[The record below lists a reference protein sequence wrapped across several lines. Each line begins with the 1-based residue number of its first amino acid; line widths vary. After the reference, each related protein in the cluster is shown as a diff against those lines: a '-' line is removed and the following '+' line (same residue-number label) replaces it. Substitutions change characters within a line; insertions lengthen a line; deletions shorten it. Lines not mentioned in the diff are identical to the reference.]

1 MRWRKPPFFKEVSFS
16 VNEEER
22 EITEHIDEMRKR
34 ILTAAYFFAAALII
48 GFFLSKPLIY
58 QMQNAPWTENVQMH
72 AFQVTDPL
80 RIYILVIVVIAF
92 VIILPVIMYQV
103 WAFITPGLYSNERK
117 LTLSYIPIVVVLM
130 LTGMAFSYF
139 VVVPYIIRFTF
150 DLSAEMGIQTTIGIN
165 EYFGFLFRTVLPFGV
180 IFQMPILVLFMTQ
193 LGIITPMFLKKNR
206 KYAYFILF
214 IVAAV
219 IAPPDLMTHIILTI
233 PMIMLYEISIMISK
247 TGYRRYLKAEQK
259 AIEEELE

>member
-1 MRWRKPPFFKEVSFS
+1 MRWRKPPFFKEVISE

-22 EITEHIDEMRKR
+22 EITEHIDEIRKR
-34 ILTAAYFFAAALII
+34 ILIVAYFFAAAVIG

-58 QMQNAPWTENVQMH
+58 HMQNAPWTENVQMH

-92 VIILPVIMYQV
+92 VIVLPVIMYQL
-103 WAFITPGLYSNERK
+103 WAFISPGLYSNERK
-117 LTLSYIPIVVVLM
+117 LTLSYIPIVTILM

-139 VVVPYIIRFTF
+139 VLVPYIIRFTF
-150 DLSAEMGIQTTIGIN
+150 DLSIEMGIQTTIGIN
-165 EYFGFLFRTVLPFGV
+165 EYFGFLFRTVLPFGAV
-180 IFQMPILVLFMTQ
+180 FQMPILVLFLTQ
-193 LGIITPMFLKKNR
+193 LGIITPMFLKRNR

-214 IVAAV
+214 VIAAV
-219 IAPPDLMTHIILTI
+219 IAPPDLMTHVMLTV
-233 PMIMLYEISIMISK
+233 PMILLYEISIFISRS
-247 TGYRRYLKAEQK
+247 GYKRYLKAEQK